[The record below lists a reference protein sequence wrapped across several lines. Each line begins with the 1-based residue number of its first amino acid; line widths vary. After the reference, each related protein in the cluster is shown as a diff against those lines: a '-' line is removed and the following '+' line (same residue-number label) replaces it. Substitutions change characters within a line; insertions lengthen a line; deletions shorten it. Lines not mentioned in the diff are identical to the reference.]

1 MTAAKLTANRTNAKH
16 STGPQNTQ
24 HTRFNGV
31 QHGLTSK
38 QTVIP
43 GETQE
48 AYDNFRTELLTDL
61 KPKSAT
67 ESFLADRIVAAAWRL
82 QRFQRVEA
90 AFFNNRIEAFLG
102 DNPDADPD
110 AALANLFVDPA
121 ETARMRLFLRYQAS
135 VQREYDKAR
144 TEFERAQTEREKQ
157 AFNEALMQS
166 AAQAQPS
173 QNAVARPIGF
183 ASHSTLTCGVA
194 AATTDHEPTQLSE
207 CVTLNFPCRKSRTT
221 TKRLN

>member
-1 MTAAKLTANRTNAKH
+1 MTAAKRAANRTNAKL

-38 QTVIP
+38 QTIIP

-48 AYDNFRTELLTDL
+48 VYDNFRTELLTDL
-61 KPKSAT
+61 NPKSAT
-67 ESFLADRIVAAAWRL
+67 ESFLAERIIAAAWRL
-82 QRFQRVEA
+82 QRFQGVEA

-102 DNPDADPD
+102 DNPEADPD

-121 ETARMRLFLRYQAS
+121 ETTRMRLFLRYQTS

-144 TEFERAQTEREKQ
+144 TEFERAQAEREKQ
-157 AFNEALMQS
+157 AFNQALMPS
-166 AAQAQPS
+166 AARAQAS
-173 QNAVARPIGF
+173 ENAAATPVGF
-183 ASHSTLTCGVA
+183 ASHDTPTYSAT
-194 AATTDHEPTQLSE
+194 AATTDHEPSQLSK
-207 CVTLNFPCRKSRTT
+207 CVTLNFHAGEAVRP
-221 TKRLN
+221 